1 MHPAP
6 AELAHA
12 LQGDV
17 RDAAVA
23 LLGSYLIRGER
34 RARIVEVEAYRGLDD
49 PGSHAFRGETPR
61 TKVMFGKAGLAY
73 VYFTYGM
80 HWMLN
85 VVAQAEGEAAAVL
98 VRAAEP
104 IAGIDEMR
112 LLRPKAARDTDLLSG
127 PAGKDNGLNLLD
139 HRSSLHIEPGHRVK
153 HVLVGT
159 RIGLAEGKGEH
170 TLWRYGDPDA
180 IRWIS
185 KPLTFGHP
193 VEAPAIYQR

>member
-1 MHPAP
+1 
-6 AELAHA
+6 
-12 LQGDV
+12 
-17 RDAAVA
+17 
-23 LLGSYLIRGER
+23 
-34 RARIVEVEAYRGLDD
+34 
-49 PGSHAFRGETPR
+49 
-61 TKVMFGKAGLAY
+61 MFGKAGLAY

-104 IAGIDEMR
+104 IAGVDEMR

-127 PAGKDNGLNLLD
+127 PAKIAKAFEITGKDNGLNLLD

-170 TLWRYGDPDA
+170 TPWRYGDPDA

-193 VEAPAIYQR
+193 VEASAIYQR